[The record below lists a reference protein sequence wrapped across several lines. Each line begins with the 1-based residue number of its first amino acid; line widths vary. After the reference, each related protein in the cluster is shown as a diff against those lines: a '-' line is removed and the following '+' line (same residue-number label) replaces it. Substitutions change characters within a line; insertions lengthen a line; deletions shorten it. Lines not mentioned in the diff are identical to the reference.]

1 MTTGENTENA
11 SQMGGNFASRGTANT
26 ALGFGIAGT
35 ALGLGAMG
43 LFGARPNGS
52 RPAPGGPESPFISV
66 REFYQYALGEADK
79 RFNDY
84 RGIRDMNDFLNQKI
98 NDVNT
103 KLDVLAAT
111 TPLLIENERIHR
123 RFSDSLVVSYA
134 NGTFM
139 PEEIADVTIGTTATK
154 ATVYNPLAGNIF

>member
-11 SQMGGNFASRGTANT
+11 AQMGGNFASRGTAGT
-26 ALGFGIAGT
+26 ALGLGIAGT

-43 LFGARPNGS
+43 LFGARPLGG
-52 RPAPGGPESPFISV
+52 RPGPGGPDSPFVSV

-79 RFNDY
+79 RFADY
-84 RGIRDMNDFLNQKI
+84 KDIRNMNDILNQKI

-103 KLDVLAAT
+103 KVDVLGAT
-111 TPLLIENERIHR
+111 TPLLIQNEAIQRKAADGII
-123 RFSDSLVVSYA
+123 VTYV

-139 PEEIADVTIGTTATK
+139 PLEIADVTIGTTAHQPTP
-154 ATVYNPLAGNIF
+154 YNPLSPSF

>member
-1 MTTGENTENA
+1 MTTGENSEATP
-11 SQMGGNFASRGTANT
+11 QMGNFASRGTAGT
-26 ALGFGIAGT
+26 ALGLGIAGT

-43 LFGARPNGS
+43 LFGSRPNGG
-52 RPAPGGPESPFISV
+52 RPAPGGPDSPFVSV

-84 RGIRDMNDFLNQKI
+84 KDIRNMNDFLNQKI

-103 KLDVLAAT
+103 KVDVLGAT
-111 TPLLIENERIHR
+111 TPLLIQNEAIQRKAADGI
-123 RFSDSLVVSYA
+123 VVTYV

-139 PEEIADVTIGTTATK
+139 PLEIADVTIGTTAHQPTP
-154 ATVYNPLAGNIF
+154 YNPLSPSF

>member
-11 SQMGGNFASRGTANT
+11 AQMGGNFASRGTAGT
-26 ALGFGIAGT
+26 ALGLGIAGT

-43 LFGARPNGS
+43 LFGARPLGG
-52 RPAPGGPESPFISV
+52 RPGPGGPDSPFVSV

-79 RFNDY
+79 RFADY
-84 RGIRDMNDFLNQKI
+84 KDIRNMNDVLNQKI

-103 KLDVLAAT
+103 KVDVLGAT
-111 TPLLIENERIHR
+111 TPLLIQNEAVQRKAADGII
-123 RFSDSLVVSYA
+123 VTYV

-139 PEEIADVTIGTTATK
+139 PLEIADVTIGTTAHQPTP
-154 ATVYNPLAGNIF
+154 YNPLSPSF